1 MNRLGVKQ
9 VNEKTKPPL
18 ILHGQGA
25 AHYVMQFRII
35 RLRALLWEPL
45 PQVPLLLPQHSSLKN
60 DVYA

>member
-1 MNRLGVKQ
+1 MLVRLFIYAIRLSSDGY
-9 VNEKTKPPL
+9 EKTKPPL

-45 PQVPLLLPQHSSLKN
+45 
-60 DVYA
+60 